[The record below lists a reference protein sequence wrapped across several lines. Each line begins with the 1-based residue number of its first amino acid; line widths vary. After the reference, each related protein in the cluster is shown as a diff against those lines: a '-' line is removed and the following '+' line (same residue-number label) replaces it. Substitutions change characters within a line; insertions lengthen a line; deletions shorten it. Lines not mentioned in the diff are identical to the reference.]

1 MHLMV
6 VVLPIFKLLIIF
18 LDYIVYN
25 IYNTILDFVYNMKV
39 VYTKKKNQFIFYS
52 HNKFL
57 VPTPFTPLKNNL
69 GAATVWTRHFFGY
82 KIP

>member
-1 MHLMV
+1 M
-6 VVLPIFKLLIIF
+6 
-18 LDYIVYN
+18 YQ
-25 IYNTILDFVYNMKV
+25 
-39 VYTKKKNQFIFYS
+39 KKNQFIFYS

-57 VPTPFTPLKNNL
+57 VPTLFTPLKNNL

>member
-1 MHLMV
+1 
-6 VVLPIFKLLIIF
+6 
-18 LDYIVYN
+18 
-25 IYNTILDFVYNMKV
+25 MKV
-39 VYTKKKNQFIFYS
+39 VCTKIKNQFIFYS

-82 KIP
+82 KIPPTILGLSRDKTKG